1 MVLTLIYL
9 NKSSNKAFSRN
20 IVPLRCIQSRWNA
33 TLLEGSIMAYKIE
46 YKDDEKLI
54 ITTFSGVVTDDDFL
68 NSIDEKANSKD
79 RVKLC

>member
-1 MVLTLIYL
+1 
-9 NKSSNKAFSRN
+9 
-20 IVPLRCIQSRWNA
+20 
-33 TLLEGSIMAYKIE
+33 MAYKIE